1 VIFLAVRIES
11 TIVCF
16 VCRFSSC
23 VRRGWEEN
31 HFISAMTERVTLSN
45 DLLLSEVA
53 LMLSEGCTVTLLA
66 KGSSMFPFIIGGCD
80 RVVLQKTDRIQV
92 GDIVLA
98 YLTGRSYVLHRIY
111 RIADDDIILMGD
123 SNVSEIERC
132 RRENICGKVLRIMHS
147 GKHIECSSLKE
158 RCKVRIWMALLPFRK
173 YILGVCRYWYK

>member
-1 VIFLAVRIES
+1 MIFLAVRTES

-80 RVVLQKTDRIQV
+80 RVVLQKQ
-92 GDIVLA
+92 IVFKWGIL
-98 YLTGRSYVLHRIY
+98 YWHILREEVMCYIVYTG
-111 RIADDDIILMGD
+111 
-123 SNVSEIERC
+123 
-132 RRENICGKVLRIMHS
+132 
-147 GKHIECSSLKE
+147 
-158 RCKVRIWMALLPFRK
+158 
-173 YILGVCRYWYK
+173 

>member
-1 VIFLAVRIES
+1 MIFLAVRTES

-80 RVVLQKTDRIQV
+80 RVVLQKTDCIQV
-92 GDIVLA
+92 GDM
-98 YLTGRSYVLHRIY
+98 Y
-111 RIADDDIILMGD
+111 
-123 SNVSEIERC
+123 
-132 RRENICGKVLRIMHS
+132 
-147 GKHIECSSLKE
+147 
-158 RCKVRIWMALLPFRK
+158 
-173 YILGVCRYWYK
+173 

>member
-1 VIFLAVRIES
+1 
-11 TIVCF
+11 
-16 VCRFSSC
+16 
-23 VRRGWEEN
+23 
-31 HFISAMTERVTLSN
+31 MTERVTLSN

-80 RVVLQKTDRIQV
+80 RVVLQKTDCIQV

-98 YLTGRSYVLHRIY
+98 YLTERSYVLHRIY

-123 SNVSEIERC
+123 GNVSEIERC
-132 RRENICGKVLRIMHS
+132 RQENICGKVLRIMHS